1 VDRPVSGYGVSMSET
16 ENEPTRGRQEQT
28 DAERD
33 LAEHER
39 PDRGLV
45 GDKDLPEDLQ
55 PIDDNPLAKN
65 PGEEDTDDDEEPKD
79 EGLPDMGAPGAPA

>member
-65 PGEEDTDDDEEPKD
+65 PGEEDADDVEEPKD

>member
-1 VDRPVSGYGVSMSET
+1 MNET

-28 DAERD
+28 EAERD

-65 PGEEDTDDDEEPKD
+65 PGEEDADDHEDPKT

>member
-65 PGEEDTDDDEEPKD
+65 PGEEDADDEEPKA

>member
-1 VDRPVSGYGVSMSET
+1 VDRPLSGYGVSMNET
-16 ENEPTRGRQEQT
+16 ENEPTRGRQEQS

-65 PGEEDTDDDEEPKD
+65 PGEEDTGDDEEPKA
-79 EGLPDMGAPGAPA
+79 EGMPDMGAPGAPG